1 MALKAVDNPRS
12 LVWGPTAESR
22 AGEAGLSGVISTTIQ
37 SSFQSEVEVVGGDG
51 ELVDKVY
58 SGPEQTVTE
67 TKYGNTFGH
76 TTIGAG
82 TYENGIT
89 IKSSIQ
95 YSNEDATKIVEEKL
109 KKLSL

>member
-1 MALKAVDNPRS
+1 MALKAVDNPEN
-12 LVWGPTAESR
+12 LVWGPTADS
-22 AGEAGLSGVISTTIQ
+22 APGQGGLNGVISRTIQ

-51 ELVDKVY
+51 ELVDKIY

-76 TTIGAG
+76 TTLGAG
-82 TYENGIT
+82 TYADGIT